1 MQAGTDARSVYQGTG
16 LGMSIAKAL
25 VEQMGGTLE
34 VSSEL
39 GVGSTFVVTIPFEI
53 ADRRELHEQQEDED
67 ANIRGMRLL
76 LVEDNDLNREIAET
90 ILLEEG
96 AAVTSVVNGQDAVN
110 LVAESPADTF
120 DLILMDVMMPVM
132 GGYEATRRIRQM
144 SRPDVAAIPIVAM
157 TANAFAEDIQQSL
170 DAGMNDHIAKPLDVE
185 RMLRMIARYRKKEQ
199 SPID

>member
-25 VEQMGGTLE
+25 IEQMGGTLE
-34 VSSEL
+34 VDSEL

-53 ADRRELHEQQEDED
+53 ADRRDVHELQEDEC
-67 ANIRGMRLL
+67 ASIRGMKLL

-96 AAVTSVVNGQDAVN
+96 AAVTSVVNGFDAVN
-110 LVAESPADTF
+110 LVSESPANTF

-132 GGYEATRRIRQM
+132 DGYEATRRIRRM
-144 SRPDVAAIPIVAM
+144 SRPEAASIPIVAM

-185 RMLRMIARYRKKEQ
+185 RMLRLIARYRRKE
-199 SPID
+199 